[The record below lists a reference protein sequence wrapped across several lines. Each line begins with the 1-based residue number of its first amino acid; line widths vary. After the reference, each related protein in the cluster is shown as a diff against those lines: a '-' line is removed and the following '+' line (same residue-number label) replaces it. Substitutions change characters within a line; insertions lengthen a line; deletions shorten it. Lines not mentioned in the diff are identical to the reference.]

1 MRFREMKRKV
11 ETGEIVSLNRGKAD
25 IKEKKIAK
33 GGLTAGTW
41 YLRNSTYK
49 VISCQPTPG
58 GVLASKIKAALNPA
72 GTKER
77 IQVTED

>member
-1 MRFREMKRKV
+1 MVRKV
-11 ETGEIVSLNRGKAD
+11 ENGEIMSLNRGKAE
-25 IKEKKIAK
+25 IKERKLAK

-41 YLRNSTYK
+41 YLKDSTYK

-58 GVLASKIKAALNPA
+58 GVLAKRIKAALNPT

-77 IQVTED
+77 IQVT